1 MKRKHGKLKLISPII
16 TVILPTL
23 LLIPKAHAGSFGAEI
38 FCTMREGGNNHE
50 SSWEAAYTYIKKQKG
65 GFFKVSPKQAA
76 AQIVETVVRDRE
88 KFSYCVQY
96 LEKLNPNRKL
106 ERDLKKE
113 SQRIE
118 KENAEKEAKRKR
130 LEKELEETNQEYSK
144 DTFDRYSY

>member
-1 MKRKHGKLKLISPII
+1 MKTSKKLKLSLPIAAI
-16 TVILPTL
+16 FIPSL
-23 LLIPKAHAGSFGAEI
+23 LFTPKAISGGFGAEI
-38 FCTMREGGNNHE
+38 FCTMRDGGNEHE

-76 AQIVETVVRDRE
+76 AQIIETVVRERE
-88 KFSYCVQY
+88 KFSYCVEY

-118 KENAEKEAKRKR
+118 KENAEKAAKRKR
-130 LEKELEETNQEYSK
+130 LEKELEETDQEYSK
-144 DTFDRYSY
+144 ETFDRYSY

>member
-1 MKRKHGKLKLISPII
+1 MKASKKINLILPIAAI
-16 TVILPTL
+16 FIPTL
-23 LLIPKAHAGSFGAEI
+23 LFAPKAISGGCGAEI
-38 FCTMREGGNNHE
+38 FCTMRDGGNEHE

-76 AQIVETVVRDRE
+76 AQIVETVVRERE

>member
-1 MKRKHGKLKLISPII
+1 MKTSKKLKLSLPLATIFIPA
-16 TVILPTL
+16 ILFA
-23 LLIPKAHAGSFGAEI
+23 PKAISGGFGAEI
-38 FCTMREGGNNHE
+38 FCTMRDGGNEHE

-76 AQIVETVVRDRE
+76 AQIVETVVRERE
-88 KFSYCVQY
+88 KFSYCVKY
-96 LEKLNPNRKL
+96 LDKLNPNRKL

-130 LEKELEETNQEYSK
+130 LEKELEETDQEYSK

>member
-1 MKRKHGKLKLISPII
+1 MKTSKKLKLVLSTAAIFIPA
-16 TVILPTL
+16 L
-23 LLIPKAHAGSFGAEI
+23 LFTPKAISGGFGAEI
-38 FCTMREGGNNHE
+38 FCTMRDGGNEHE

-76 AQIVETVVRDRE
+76 AQIIETVVRERE
-88 KFSYCVQY
+88 KFSYCVEY
-96 LEKLNPNRKL
+96 LAPLNPNRKL

-144 DTFDRYSY
+144 ETFDRYSY

>member
-1 MKRKHGKLKLISPII
+1 MKTSKKLNLILPIAAI
-16 TVILPTL
+16 FIPTL
-23 LLIPKAHAGSFGAEI
+23 LFAPKAISGGFGAEI
-38 FCTMREGGNNHE
+38 FCTMRDGGNEHE

-76 AQIVETVVRDRE
+76 AQIVETVVRERE
-88 KFSYCVQY
+88 KFSYCVEY
-96 LEKLNPNRKL
+96 LDKLNPNRKL

-130 LEKELEETNQEYSK
+130 LEKELEETEQEYSK
-144 DTFDRYSY
+144 EAFDRYSY